1 MEKNSLNGVPGTS
14 GHTSSQ
20 ALLNGPS
27 AIAKAFVMTPKE
39 TRLTGYR
46 QVLAREL
53 EDRCQRNPRYSLRA
67 YARDLGLQP
76 GKLSEILRARCGL
89 SGSLA
94 GILADRLKL
103 SPTEKR
109 HFVAMVES
117 EHARSPLRRQQA
129 VEELKTIEA
138 QHGFSEI
145 EMESFRVISDWQ
157 HLAIHELFLT
167 KDFPGTILAVAQRLN
182 LTEAQ
187 ATEAMERLKIVG
199 LLKQSPSGIWTR
211 EDVSLGLS
219 KGLPSRETRRHH
231 RQLLEKAM
239 GSLETSPVEERDFS
253 SLTLAVPEA
262 LLPKVRE
269 MIKEFR
275 RRLNR
280 EVEEA
285 AQKDRVYC
293 LNVNFFPLDEKD
305 KK

>member
-1 MEKNSLNGVPGTS
+1 MRHVPGTS

-20 ALLNGPS
+20 ALLNGS
-27 AIAKAFVMTPKE
+27 AGVVKAFTMTPKDS
-39 TRLTGYR
+39 RLTGYR

-103 SPTEKR
+103 SAHEKR

-129 VEELKTIEA
+129 REELKTLEA
-138 QHGFSEI
+138 QHGFSRL

-157 HLAIHELFLT
+157 HFAIHELFLT
-167 KDFPGTILAVAQRLN
+167 NDFPGTIAAVAQKLK
-182 LTEAQ
+182 LTEEQ
-187 ATEAMERLKIVG
+187 ATDAMERLAMIG
-199 LLKQSPSGIWTR
+199 LLKKDSAGLWSR
-211 EDVSLGLS
+211 EEVSLDIS
-219 KGLPSRETRRHH
+219 KGPPSREIRRHH

-239 GSLETSPVEERDFS
+239 ESLEIATVEERDFS
-253 SLTLAVPEA
+253 SLTLAVPENV
-262 LLPKVRE
+262 LPKVRD
-269 MIKEFR
+269 MIKEFT

-285 AQKDRVYC
+285 GQKDRVYC
-293 LNVNFFPLDEKD
+293 LSVNFFPLDQKD